1 MSSLAEGGVN
11 GSCITHFM
19 GKGFVTGVILPDCY
33 RIRSKGIV
41 NSYYNWQGC
50 VVDGNHFSGILRL
63 RSGFGNYKRHGFT
76 DKADPV
82 LGEKGLCTH
91 ETRRTVTA
99 FTGHYRF
106 QGAEP
111 TVVEILS
118 CEDGQYT

>member
-1 MSSLAEGGVN
+1 
-11 GSCITHFM
+11 M
-19 GKGFVTGVILPDCY
+19 GKGLVTGVILPDCY
-33 RIRSKGIV
+33 CIRSKGIV

-50 VVDGNHFSGILRL
+50 VIDGNHFSSILRL
-63 RSGFGNYKRHGFT
+63 CSGFGNYKRHGFT

>member
-1 MSSLAEGGVN
+1 MNSLAEGGVN
-11 GSCITHFM
+11 GSCITHLM
-19 GKGFVTGVILPDCY
+19 GKGFVTGVILPDCN
-33 RIRSKGIV
+33 RIRTKGIV
-41 NSYYNWQGC
+41 YSYDGRESC
-50 VVDGNHFSGILRL
+50 IIDGNHFSGIPRL
-63 RSGFGNYKRHGFT
+63 RNSFGNYKRHGFT
-76 DKADPV
+76 NKADPV
-82 LGEKGLCTH
+82 LGEKGLCAH